1 MIRRTMIALALA
13 LMPTGAG
20 LAAQP
25 PRRGQVAVEFTIDG
39 FRFTANTPVQ
49 PRIRRSLEAQ
59 VRIVTGARLR
69 PDVLAL
75 FRERP
80 IHLVPSLGQPGV
92 TGERGVTL
100 EMTEQPVDNPVLLH
114 EFVHFFQLSRLRGTP
129 GNDVVSAAYERAK
142 ASGRWPAQSYMLS
155 NVREFFAMTASVLL
169 HGRAARPPSTA
180 AAVREAMPEFARW
193 IEQQFRG

>member
-1 MIRRTMIALALA
+1 MIKRIVIALMLA
-13 LMPTGAG
+13 SVPAGAG
-20 LAAQP
+20 LQAQP
-25 PRRGQVAVEFTIDG
+25 PGREQAAVEFTIDG

-80 IHLVPSLGQPGV
+80 IRLVPSLGQPGV

-100 EMTEQPVDNPVLLH
+100 EMTEQPPDNPVLLH

-129 GNDVVSAAYERAK
+129 GNDVVTAAYQRAQ
-142 ASGRWPAQSYMLS
+142 ASGRWPAGSYMLS
-155 NVREFFAMTASVLL
+155 NVREFFAMTASTLL
-169 HGRAARPPSTA
+169 HGRAARPPFTA
-180 AAVREAMPEFARW
+180 AAVRGAMPEFARW
-193 IEQQFRG
+193 IEQQFRA

>member
-1 MIRRTMIALALA
+1 MLAILFAAALSSSATDVRIPQA
-13 LMPTGAG
+13 PV
-20 LAAQP
+20 AAKQ
-25 PRRGQVAVEFTIDG
+25 AAAADFTIDG
-39 FRFTANTPVQ
+39 FRFTSDSPVQ

-80 IHLVPSLGQPGV
+80 IRLVPTLGQPGV
-92 TGERGVTL
+92 TGPQGVTL
-100 EMTEQPVDNPVLLH
+100 EMSEQPAQNPVLLH
-114 EFVHFFQLSRLRGTP
+114 EFVHFYQLSRLRGTP
-129 GNDVVSAAYERAK
+129 GNGVVTAAYQRAL
-142 ASGRWPAQSYMLS
+142 ASGRWPAGSYMLS

-193 IEQQFRG
+193 IVQQFRG